1 MGAVVVV
8 EPVVVVGSVFVVG
21 AVVVVEA
28 VVVVGSAVV
37 VAAGVVVVLVT
48 GVAVSAPLL
57 HPEATSRNTRAT
69 ASFFTV

>member
-1 MGAVVVV
+1 M
-8 EPVVVVGSVFVVG
+8 G